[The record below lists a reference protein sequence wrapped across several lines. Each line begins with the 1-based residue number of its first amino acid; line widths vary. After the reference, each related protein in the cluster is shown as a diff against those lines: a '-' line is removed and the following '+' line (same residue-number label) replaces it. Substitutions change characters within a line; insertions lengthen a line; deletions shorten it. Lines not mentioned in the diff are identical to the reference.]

1 MHDFQAL
8 GFSYDW
14 DREVATC
21 DDSYYK
27 WTQVR
32 ARVPVVLICM
42 HRPPDAWRI
51 STYSGSFCVSLSA
64 DWRIRH
70 DACQ

>member
-1 MHDFQAL
+1 MRALLHPGGMNDFQAL

-32 ARVPVVLICM
+32 VL
-42 HRPPDAWRI
+42 AW
-51 STYSGSFCVSLSA
+51 S
-64 DWRIRH
+64 
-70 DACQ
+70 